1 MLKRK
6 YLHRKSRRA
15 NWSTDWDVKKFKRGN
30 DLDLFSDLPF
40 HQSIRGKYSRRYSNY
55 DLTPLYKFIES
66 KIGQNWNNIFSEI
79 VKKVKPKFKKDIFTS
94 MRSYRYYHFCS
105 VMLYPIYDNDFIPRN
120 EYGRILSD
128 FLFVENGILVK
139 KSEQQ
144 IISDAKK
151 YKQQLERK
159 EKLNNIFA
167 NKDVDFEEIQ
177 NKYNEYFIKDG
188 EERMKKYRR
197 N

>member
-15 NWSTDWDVKKFKRGN
+15 KWDTDWDVKKFKRGKN
-30 DLDLFSDLPF
+30 VNLFSDLPF
-40 HQSIRGKYSRRYSNY
+40 HQPIRAKYSRRYSNY

-66 KIGQNWNNIFSEI
+66 KIGQNWNNIFSDI
-79 VKKVKPKFKKDIFTS
+79 VKKIKHKYKKDVFTS
-94 MRSYRYYHFCS
+94 MRTYRYYHFCS
-105 VMLYPIYDNDFIPRN
+105 VMLYPIYDKDFIPRN

-144 IISDAKK
+144 IIADAKK
-151 YKQQLERK
+151 YQRN
-159 EKLNNIFA
+159 EKLNKIL
-167 NKDVDFEEIQ
+167 KSEDIEIEEFDQKLYENYIIMDA
-177 NKYNEYFIKDG
+177 KLRMIKWN
-188 EERMKKYRR
+188 R

>member
-1 MLKRK
+1 MCISLHLRYIVGLK
-6 YLHRKSRRA
+6 
-15 NWSTDWDVKKFKRGN
+15 
-30 DLDLFSDLPF
+30 
-40 HQSIRGKYSRRYSNY
+40 I
-55 DLTPLYKFIES
+55 FIES

-79 VKKVKPKFKKDIFTS
+79 VKKVKLKFKKDIFTS

-151 YKQQLERK
+151 YQRN
-159 EKLNNIFA
+159 EKLNKILKS
-167 NKDVDFEEIQ
+167 KDIEIEEFDQKLYEDYIIMDA
-177 NKYNEYFIKDG
+177 KL
-188 EERMKKYRR
+188 RMKKWSR

>member
-151 YKQQLERK
+151 YQRN
-159 EKLNNIFA
+159 EKLNKILKS
-167 NKDVDFEEIQ
+167 KDIEIEEFDQKLYEDYIIMDA
-177 NKYNEYFIKDG
+177 KL
-188 EERMKKYRR
+188 RMKKWSR

>member
-6 YLHRKSRRA
+6 YLHRKSRRPK
-15 NWSTDWDVKKFKRGN
+15 WKSDWDIKKFQRGN

-79 VKKVKPKFKKDIFTS
+79 VKKVKPKFKEDIFTS

-139 KSEQQ
+139 KDKQE

-151 YKQQLERK
+151 YQRN
-159 EKLNNIFA
+159 EKLNKILKS
-167 NKDVDFEEIQ
+167 KDIEIEEFDQKLYEDYIIMDA
-177 NKYNEYFIKDG
+177 KL
-188 EERMKKYRR
+188 RMKKWSR